1 MNVRTSMSCR
11 RSIRAL
17 QPRAFT
23 LIELLVVIA
32 IIAILAGM
40 LLPALAKAKMKG
52 QTALC
57 TSNLKQIGVA
67 MQIYTG
73 DNNGKLPYAGL
84 RQPSWNPDIS
94 WDDLLNRE
102 LGGNYTQAQL
112 ASAGPPFNIKLNVLR
127 CPSDKL
133 ALATYATTRWQRS
146 YGMARHNMGTVSIGG
161 AGPLAGDW
169 PPGSGN
175 ATGIGLNWNN
185 YAGGSAGA
193 DPRWNPADPVGTGL
207 WASNQ
212 DSLRDSALNDPA
224 GTIAFTELISM
235 HNIGGCNDHFVV
247 SAASGHLLNTSYG
260 NAPTSKDFHNNRF
273 NYLQCDGSVT
283 LLSPD
288 KTLGTGT
295 NLTRQTGMWTIR
307 AGD

>member
-1 MNVRTSMSCR
+1 MPHLAHHR
-11 RSIRAL
+11 RAS
-17 QPRAFT
+17 T

-40 LLPALAKAKMKG
+40 LLPALSKAKMKG

-57 TSNLKQIGVA
+57 MGNFKQIGLA
-67 MQIYTG
+67 MQSYIS
-73 DNNGKLPYAGL
+73 DNSGKIPYAGL

-94 WDDLLNRE
+94 WDDLMNKE

-112 ASAGPPFNIKLNVLR
+112 ASAGPPFDIRLKVLR

-133 ALATYATTRWQRS
+133 DLATYAVTRWQRS

-169 PPGSGN
+169 PPGPGN

-185 YAGGSAGA
+185 YAGFTAGA
-193 DPRWNPADPVGTGL
+193 APQWNPADPVNTGQF
-207 WASNQ
+207 ASNQ
-212 DSLRDSALNDPA
+212 DSLRDSALNDA
-224 GTIAFTELISM
+224 SGTIAFTELISNM
-235 HNIGGCNDHFVV
+235 NNEWGNDHYVV
-247 SAASGHLLNTSYG
+247 SAANGHLLNTPYG
-260 NAPTSKDFHNNRF
+260 NAPSSKHFHNNRF
-273 NYLQCDGSVT
+273 NYLQCDGSVA
-283 LLSPD
+283 LLAPD
-288 KTLGTGT
+288 KTLGLGA
-295 NLTRQTGMWTIR
+295 NLARQSGMWTIR